1 MANLTDEQ
9 LAKLLKD
16 YGEDVGPLNNTT
28 RPLWE
33 KRLKDLKNSQSQKFG
48 SSKNYN
54 SNSDTEK
61 TPQSRPRKDRI
72 VNRSSSVDRLKVTS
86 LNSSEEITSSFELD
100 SPLIGEPGNSPYP
113 FRVKPRTTNVK
124 KKKNRR
130 VFEVESPNSKDE
142 FKMHAK
148 KVISSELMS
157 HLNNSQLRKLMK
169 VREEDERSRE
179 KELLQMNTHQ
189 GDRLLSP
196 QRHFSADEM
205 RYKYYKRQGKNPEC
219 NEDEQSTCDEEYFAA
234 EDSIPAKATFQNI
247 RNVLNLLLRGVAF
260 AFTATLLILLML
272 QSWNYQIDE
281 DSEFI
286 WTPEES

>member
-33 KRLKDLKNSQSQKFG
+33 KRLKDLKNSQSQKFV
-48 SSKNYN
+48 SSKNYA

-61 TPQSRPRKDRI
+61 SPRDRPRKDRI

-130 VFEVESPNSKDE
+130 VFEVESPNSTDD

-169 VREEDERSRE
+169 VRGEDGGSRE
-179 KELLQMNTHQ
+179 KELFQINTHQ
-189 GDRLLSP
+189 GDRLMSP
-196 QRHFSADEM
+196 ERNFSADEM
-205 RYKYYKRQGKNPEC
+205 RYKYYKRQEC

-234 EDSIPAKATFQNI
+234 EDSIPAKATFRNI
-247 RNVLNLLLRGVAF
+247 RSVLNLLLRGVAF
-260 AFTATLLILLML
+260 AFTASLLVLLMMK
-272 QSWNYQIDE
+272 SWNYHIDE
-281 DSEFI
+281 NNEFI
-286 WTPEES
+286 GTPEES

>member
-9 LAKLLKD
+9 LGKLLKD
-16 YGEDVGPLNNTT
+16 YGEDVGPLNDIT

-48 SSKNYN
+48 SPKNYT
-54 SNSDTEK
+54 SNSDTEN
-61 TPQSRPRKDRI
+61 TPRGRPRKDRI

-157 HLNNSQLRKLMK
+157 HLNNGQLRKLMK
-169 VREEDERSRE
+169 VRGEDEGSRE
-179 KELLQMNTHQ
+179 KELFQISAHQ
-189 GDRLLSP
+189 GDRLMSP
-196 QRHFSADEM
+196 ERNFSADEM
-205 RYKYYKRQGKNPEC
+205 RYKYYKRQEC

-234 EDSIPAKATFQNI
+234 EDSIPAKATFRNI

-260 AFTATLLILLML
+260 AFTASLLILLMMK
-272 QSWNYQIDE
+272 SWNYQIDE
-281 DSEFI
+281 NSEII